1 MNESQRHDM
10 LHEGIIST
18 MNDIT
23 VNDDTPTMNSPESSK
38 RDTPFSEEKI
48 IFSETPTADGVAVV
62 GRLTISSSV
71 VIREGVSKDAAHR
84 TIVSG
89 INKLAASAFLHVC
102 GFTRDDVCRF
112 LYAEYKKVNPY
123 TANLLLSIP
132 NTEQTKLIR
141 ELEDENEK
149 LRKKLRL
156 QEVIKEIRSCLADC
170 DEGGAK

>member
-1 MNESQRHDM
+1 MAS
-10 LHEGIIST
+10 ISI
-18 MNDIT
+18 NK
-23 VNDDTPTMNSPESSK
+23 SK
-38 RDTPFSEEKI
+38 DEMPFSEEKI

-112 LYAEYKKVNPY
+112 LYVEYERCSPY

-149 LRKKLRL
+149 LRKKLHL
-156 QEVIKEIRSCLADC
+156 QSIIKEIKDCLADC
-170 DEGGAK
+170 EGGAK